1 MASDVEKIKERLGI
15 VDVISSYLKLE
26 KAGKNLKACCPFHNE
41 KTPSFFVSP
50 ERDSFYCFGCG
61 VKGDIFSFVESFE
74 GLDFRGAL
82 DVLALKAGVNLVKEN
97 PKLKNQ
103 RERIFS
109 IMEKATS
116 FFEEKLQQSS
126 QSKSYLKKRGLN
138 EETIKLFRLGFIP
151 EEWRLLYNFLK
162 KEGFN
167 DSDIQEA
174 GLVRKNEKGDFYDW
188 FRGRIIF
195 PITDSSGRTIAFSGR
210 LLEAFNNEEKDK
222 SPKYI
227 NSPETMIFNKSKV
240 LYGID
245 KAKIPIR
252 KKDFCILVEGQI
264 DILMAHQIGYRNT
277 VALSGTALSKDHLTI
292 INRLTNKLILA
303 FDADSAGFEATKRGA
318 KIALSLGI
326 DFKIANIPKG
336 SDPADLIL
344 DNSDKWRK
352 TIKESKHIIDFG
364 LDNLISRNYDERQ
377 LNNEIKRE
385 LFPYLIM
392 IENKIDQ
399 FYFIKKISEKIN
411 IPEKVL
417 IEEIEKIK
425 PNELG
430 KDNEL
435 EITTNFKQDRLTG
448 RKSIERKIA
457 GIIFWQ
463 ESFKKPKIDPKNLRK
478 RLSEITGNVKI
489 NDLMTDQEKNEAIF
503 ESEVFYNNSG
513 KIMFDLDEMFINLE
527 ENYLKDNLTK
537 LMNELSQ
544 AEKDKDKEKS
554 LKILKK
560 CQQISEKI
568 HNIKNKR

>member
-15 VDVISSYLKLE
+15 VGVIYCYLKLE